1 MNKLLIVTDGA
12 LNPPHFYPHEEID
25 AALVAV
31 GRPARP
37 RVQPPVD
44 QPPVSSE
51 QTVTTPQ
58 LGEAVMGNLS
68 IPIDATGKPYIFHQ

>member
-1 MNKLLIVTDGA
+1 MTDGA
-12 LNPPHFYPHEEID
+12 LNPPHFYLTHEEID
-25 AALVAV
+25 AALVAA

-58 LGEAVMGNLS
+58 LGEAVTGNPS
-68 IPIDATGKPYIFHQ
+68 IPIDATGKPDIFHQ